1 MKPFPIRPAMQT
13 KPDRIQNDVMFPVNS
28 VFRLALLG
36 LRRSGLIVPHPGPAA
51 QGVHA
56 LGGRCGTSLF
66 RTLRASSGFGTGLH
80 ESPGANAAGT
90 QTPGTLTG
98 S

>member
-1 MKPFPIRPAMQT
+1 MS
-13 KPDRIQNDVMFPVNS
+13 PVNS
-28 VFRLALLG
+28 VSRLALLG

-66 RTLRASSGFGTGLH
+66 RTLRA
-80 ESPGANAAGT
+80 
-90 QTPGTLTG
+90 
-98 S
+98 

>member
-1 MKPFPIRPAMQT
+1 
-13 KPDRIQNDVMFPVNS
+13 MFPVNS

-66 RTLRASSGFGTGLH
+66 RTLRA
-80 ESPGANAAGT
+80 
-90 QTPGTLTG
+90 
-98 S
+98 